1 MTVCTQLLPQSA
13 RPLCFFL
20 LLRAAMDGYQI
31 VKQIG
36 EGSFGKVH
44 IPFLMR
50 AALCL
55 MAVIRCGVQ
64 YGEEMVFKLLSKA
77 FVG

>member
-1 MTVCTQLLPQSA
+1 
-13 RPLCFFL
+13 
-20 LLRAAMDGYQI
+20 MDGYQI

-77 FVG
+77 FVS